1 MITTKYRLAQS
12 SLPALADEMKSAQVE
27 SDLIYHDLCT
37 GDILSLYKMDWKM
50 IKRHNTYS

>member
-1 MITTKYRLAQS
+1 
-12 SLPALADEMKSAQVE
+12 MKSAQVE